1 MGKCWNVLVGATP
14 TKSKVLEKT
23 LVCKDQL
30 GQETVKTMEKPSA
43 GTSEGDPSRFWP
55 IGPRSSSSDG
65 FYILTS
71 TLPVNWLWT
80 ELRKRGSEKQ
90 PQRKSGVAPEVGGA
104 LEDYDKDL

>member
-1 MGKCWNVLVGATP
+1 MEKCWNVLLGATP
-14 TKSKVLEKT
+14 TKRKVLEKT

-30 GQETVKTMEKPSA
+30 GQETEGHGKPSA

-71 TLPVNWLWT
+71 TVPVNWLWT
-80 ELRKRGSEKQ
+80 ELMKRGPEKQ

-104 LEDYDKDL
+104 VEDSDKDL